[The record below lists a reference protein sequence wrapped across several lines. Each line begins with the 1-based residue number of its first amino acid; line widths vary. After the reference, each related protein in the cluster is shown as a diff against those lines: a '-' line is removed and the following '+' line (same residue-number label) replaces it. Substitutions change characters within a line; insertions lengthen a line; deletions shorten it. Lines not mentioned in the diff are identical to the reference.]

1 MNSSNSTADLRVP
14 LIGDASV
21 VINLVATGVAREIIK
36 SLPYPFLVTSNAC
49 SELREGAQKGYSDH
63 AELAKLVEDGVVVE
77 VALSDAALPF
87 YEQLVA
93 GSNLQTLDDGE
104 AATIA
109 CAWTMSAVALLDE
122 RKARKL
128 CASLFPSMQLLSS
141 AELLMHQALLD
152 RFGVERRGDLIFRA
166 LKVGRMRV
174 LPEHVERIIGI
185 IGESRAVEC
194 SSLPRGVRRG
204 PRQG

>member
-1 MNSSNSTADLRVP
+1 MNSSNSTAELRIP

-21 VINLVATGVAREIIK
+21 VINLMATGYARGIIGL
-36 SLPYPFLVTSNAC
+36 LPHPFFVTSNAC
-49 SELREGAQKGYSDH
+49 SELREGAQKGYGDH
-63 AELAKLVEDGVVVE
+63 AELTRLIADGIVME
-77 VALSDAALPF
+77 VALSDTALPF

-93 GSNLQTLDDGE
+93 GSNTQTLDDGE

-128 CASLFPSMQLLSS
+128 CASMFPSLSLLSS
-141 AELLMHQALLD
+141 AELLMHQSILD
-152 RFGVERRGDLIFRA
+152 RFGTERQAELVFNA

-174 LPEHVERIIGI
+174 LPEHVEKIIGI
-185 IGESRAVEC
+185 IGEDRAAEC
-194 SSLPRGVRRG
+194 SSLPKGVRKAR
-204 PRQG
+204 R